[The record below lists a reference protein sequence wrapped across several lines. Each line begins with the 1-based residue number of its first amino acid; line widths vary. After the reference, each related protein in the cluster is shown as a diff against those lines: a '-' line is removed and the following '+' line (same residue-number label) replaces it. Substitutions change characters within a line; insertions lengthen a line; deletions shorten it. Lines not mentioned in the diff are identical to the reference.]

1 MAHKM
6 QAIAIRT
13 KSPISLVVILLPI
26 LGTDYRLPNQRVTP
40 WADIIKI
47 PAYPSA
53 CRMAKGGL

>member
-6 QAIAIRT
+6 QAIAMRT
-13 KSPISLVVILLPI
+13 NSPISLVVILLPI

-47 PAYPSA
+47 PV
-53 CRMAKGGL
+53 